1 MENLKK
7 EGEGMVKQKIEVDI
21 VTTTKIQAIINGK
34 KRTLRMW
41 RLPIPVPIIMRKHLK
56 TYINDAK
63 NDLICNM
70 RTPQEW
76 IDYIKSFSMKIGLR
90 GWVTSVLWFHYGSGS
105 DDMFYDY
112 YRSFDGLNEYINSD
126 KQVLWK
132 QLDKMGISKVANG
145 LALEREIRR
154 NLKLDKILKLYTK
167 GNKDE

>member
-63 NDLICNM
+63 NDLICSL

-90 GWVTSVLWFHYGSGS
+90 GWVTSTLWFHYGSGS
-105 DDMFYDY
+105 DDVFYDY
-112 YRSFDGLNEYINSD
+112 YRSFDGVNEYINGD
-126 KQVLWK
+126 KQGLWE
-132 QLDKMGISKVANG
+132 QFDKMGISKVANG
-145 LALEREIRR
+145 LALDREIRR

-167 GNKDE
+167 GE